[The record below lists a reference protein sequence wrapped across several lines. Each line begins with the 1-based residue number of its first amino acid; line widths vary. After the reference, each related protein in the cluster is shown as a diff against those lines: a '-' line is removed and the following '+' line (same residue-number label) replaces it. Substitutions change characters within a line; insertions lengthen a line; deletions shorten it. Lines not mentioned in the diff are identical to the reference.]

1 MPTAILFWYLRRLV
15 EFTALKLA
23 ADDIVRIS
31 IPRGLTMSSF
41 SIEGWFKPVGEQ
53 KSTPIENID
62 FYLSGDDHLHLEQ
75 AEERLQKSHEPE
87 ELVDVNLETLQLVLP
102 RWFGDVADCQF
113 RVYLRPDDQ
122 RGQFH
127 LLGHRASDGCL
138 IYTNAVLI
146 DQLM

>member
-1 MPTAILFWYLRRLV
+1 
-15 EFTALKLA
+15 
-23 ADDIVRIS
+23 
-31 IPRGLTMSSF
+31 MSSF
-41 SIEGWFKPVGEQ
+41 SIEGWCKPVGEQ
-53 KSTPIENID
+53 ASTPLENID

-87 ELVDVNLETLQLVLP
+87 AFVDVSLETLDLVLP
-102 RWFGDVADCQF
+102 SGFGDLADCQF

-127 LLGHRASDGCL
+127 LIGHRASDGCL
-138 IYTNAVLI
+138 LYTNAVLI